1 MWTNQL
7 RSSEEKNKDNSI
19 NAAVGWVELVTF
31 PRRLS
36 QLQSINLASAP
47 GGVQVFQFADA
58 RMDGNPAD
66 QNQSTGN
73 NR

>member
-7 RSSEEKNKDNSI
+7 RSSEEKNRDNSI

-31 PRRLS
+31 PRSPS
-36 QLQSINLASAP
+36 QLQSINLASEP

>member
-7 RSSEEKNKDNSI
+7 RSTEKKNTDNSI
-19 NAAVGWVELVTF
+19 NVAVGWMELVTS
-31 PRRLS
+31 PRNPS
-36 QLQSINLASAP
+36 QLQSINLASEP